1 MKSIFFDLET
11 TDLNFVGQI
20 LNYAFVEVNED
31 WSIESKLTGTIKIS
45 RLQLPNPYAILAT
58 GIDVLEHNKNA
69 DDPEHFAL
77 VKIQKYLQNIV
88 EKQPTRLIGYN
99 SNNFDV
105 PFLRTS
111 MIRNGLNPYF
121 GGSVKYGD
129 LIHAV
134 KRICCEN
141 DDFVSILDKKEDG
154 RPSYRLESVTKSLGL
169 LDRNKKQDHE
179 SLSDVLLTIELA
191 KHLSNRYDL
200 DIRNYDSYEPKS
212 IKIGKCKIVKAYPR
226 IEKGGEKTPEEYC
239 YYALLEQNKTQALW
253 INLKK
258 FEDGLEKESISW
270 YNKNTSPFFI
280 KETINDSDFQ
290 LKSVKAIE
298 ELSHINLQNFWPDKN
313 CDVEQFIYM
322 LPINEISALY
332 DAIWRNDLF
341 MIKERKSKYASQLY
355 LRFLCNNR
363 DVDVVESQIKNY
375 ALYRYGGKLK
385 LDKENFDIEY
395 QEGVYSDS
403 FHPTYKELIEK
414 IDDLSSIKENFKLM
428 SSLKEFYSKSI
439 IATVCGKELLKIH
452 REVVED

>member
-11 TDLNFVGQI
+11 TDLNFIGQI

-58 GIDVLEHNKNA
+58 GIDVLEHNNSA
-69 DDPEHFAL
+69 TDLEHIAL
-77 VKIQKYLQNIV
+77 VKIQKYLQGII

-134 KRICCEN
+134 KRVSSEN
-141 DDFVSILDKKEDG
+141 DEFISLLDKREDG
-154 RPSYRLESVTKSLGL
+154 KPSYRLESVTKSLGL

-191 KHLSNRYDL
+191 KHLSKNYDL
-200 DIRNYDSYEPKS
+200 DIRTYDSYEAKL
-212 IKIGKCKIVKAYPR
+212 IGNKCKLVKVYPR
-226 IEKGGEKTPEEYC
+226 IERDNTKTLDEYC

-258 FEDGLEKESISW
+258 FEDGMGKESVSW

-280 KETINDSDFQ
+280 QETITDENQ
-290 LKSVKAIE
+290 KLRAIKARE
-298 ELSHINLQNFWPDKN
+298 SLSNITLENFWPDKN

-332 DAIWRNDLF
+332 DAIWRKDLY
-341 MIKERKSKYASQLY
+341 MIKERQSKYASQLY
-355 LRFLCNNR
+355 LRFLCNNK
-363 DVDVVESQIKNY
+363 DIDVVESQIKNY
-375 ALYRYGGKLK
+375 ALYRYGGRLK

-395 QEGVYSDS
+395 QEGVYSNS
-403 FHPTYKELIEK
+403 FHPTYKELIDE
-414 IDDLSSIKENFKLM
+414 IDKLSQIQENYKLM
-428 SSLKEFYSKSI
+428 TSLKQFYTKSVI
-439 IATVCGKELLKIH
+439 STICGKELLKIH
-452 REVVED
+452 REKVEE